1 MSFRLI
7 GLGKLLRAM
16 YAEKSARRSLLLADI
31 RQSLK
36 KEKPDP
42 AAKKGGGDFYVG
54 FWADAR
60 KHVAGEVDLRF
71 ATDLRIKAHARNR
84 QRLFPQLRDGFLFW
98 WEEKR
103 RLRNVPFTVIPDSV
117 KARFEIDQLG
127 VIKVENTLAFTI
139 GDDGHRIVYPYLCE
153 DPALSDEAA
162 RIGLWVMHQCVK
174 GYAPIDMRVLDVF
187 RGRSYSILETP
198 LLGNEEQ
205 LLRAGYGSLVSE
217 WDELRKKY

>member
-1 MSFRLI
+1 MSFQVI

-16 YAEKSARRSLLLADI
+16 YADKSARRTMLLSDI
-31 RQSLK
+31 RQTLK
-36 KEKPDP
+36 KEKPVSGK
-42 AAKKGGGDFYVG
+42 KKGGGDFYVG

-60 KHVAGEVDLRF
+60 NHVSGDVDLRH
-71 ATDLRIKAHARNR
+71 ATDKRIKAHEKNR
-84 QRLFPQLRDGFLFW
+84 KRLFPLLRDGFLLW

-117 KARFEIDQLG
+117 KARFEVDQVG

-153 DPALSDEAA
+153 DPVLSDEAA
-162 RIGLWVMHQCVK
+162 RVGLWVMHQCIE
-174 GYAPIDMRVLDVF
+174 GYAPVDMRVLDVF

-198 LLGNEEQ
+198 LIGNEEQ

-217 WDELRKKY
+217 WDELRKNY